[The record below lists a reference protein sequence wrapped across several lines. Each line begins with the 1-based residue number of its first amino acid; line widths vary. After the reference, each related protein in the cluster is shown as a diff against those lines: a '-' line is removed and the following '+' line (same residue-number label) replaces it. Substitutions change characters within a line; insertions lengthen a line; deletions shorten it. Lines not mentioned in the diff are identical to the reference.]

1 MASSSNGGYG
11 GTAAHSPPRT
21 QHVAVEMRSPLRVRV
36 YEEASGLAPP
46 PPVDA
51 AESAVMRRSLEANV
65 VLSAAKAVVAVQSGS
80 LAVLASLL
88 DSALDLVSQ
97 LVLVATAAAAKNRA
111 GGDYPAGR
119 ARLEPVGVVVCAM
132 LMGLSAAFVLLA
144 AAQQLAALARGD
156 AADVDVSLANG
167 ATMAVAVLWKAAL
180 YAWIAARHDALVRSR
195 PAVAAVNQDHFNDVL
210 SNVVA
215 LGAAVLA
222 ARYGL
227 AYADPV
233 GAVGISVYIAYSW
246 LETGIE
252 QVQHLVGRSADPA
265 FLEELRA
272 CAGAYSDAMQCDI
285 VRAYHF
291 GPRYLVELEMVMDAG
306 TPLKVSHDL
315 ALDLQQRVEA
325 IADVERAFVHVDYD
339 FRDVDEHDVQSW
351 SPGHPGAKPA
361 LL

>member
-1 MASSSNGGYG
+1 
-11 GTAAHSPPRT
+11 
-21 QHVAVEMRSPLRVRV
+21 
-36 YEEASGLAPP
+36 
-46 PPVDA
+46 
-51 AESAVMRRSLEANV
+51 
-65 VLSAAKAVVAVQSGS
+65 
-80 LAVLASLL
+80 
-88 DSALDLVSQ
+88 
-97 LVLVATAAAAKNRA
+97 
-111 GGDYPAGR
+111 
-119 ARLEPVGVVVCAM
+119 M

-156 AADVDVSLANG
+156 AADVNVSLANG

-180 YAWIAARHDALVRSR
+180 YAWIAARHDALVRSH

-210 SNVVA
+210 SNIVA

-233 GAVGISVYIAYSW
+233 GAVGISLYIAYSW

-339 FRDVDEHDVQSW
+339 FRDVDEHDVSSW